1 MKKTEYIDPYLG
13 QPGTDW
19 KRAEAY
25 GMDMSLIRANLNLSV
40 AERLRRHDVA
50 LRTMMVLRASV
61 MERDGKPN

>member
-1 MKKTEYIDPYLG
+1 MKETECIDPY
-13 QPGTDW
+13 PGHYATAW

-50 LRTMMVLRASV
+50 LWTMQALRAAV